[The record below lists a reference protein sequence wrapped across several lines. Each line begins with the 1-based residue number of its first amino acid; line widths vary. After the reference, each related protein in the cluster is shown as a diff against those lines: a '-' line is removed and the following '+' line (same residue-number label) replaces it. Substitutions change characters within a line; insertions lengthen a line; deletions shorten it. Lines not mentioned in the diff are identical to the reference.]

1 MIAVNIDVFQSII
14 NQSLLGERDFLNVTA
29 DQGAATHVT
38 TNGCGIFIIDF
49 LKSWRKSCKNVI
61 LNVEK

>member
-38 TNGCGIFIIDF
+38 TNGCGTFYHRLF
-49 LKSWRKSCKNVI
+49 KKL
-61 LNVEK
+61 EKKLQKCYFKC